1 MAQRDPQAQTFS
13 PERRRERAARS
24 PYPVTAA
31 EATTHSGSD
40 LWSQPYPP
48 PALKPLKPE
57 TPAHVSSNLAGFLS
71 FPFFHYQLEN
81 LQFLRRRKKI
91 KFKKKENKTTTK
103 FGTSWDCAL
112 EPWVGQGHSG
122 TRRVPSDLGMT
133 VCSSPV
139 ILGFSQAGWA
149 GPTSQRLFQ
158 AIHCLLGHAGWLQA
172 WWLKTAFHVGGP
184 MSQSCPT

>member
-1 MAQRDPQAQTFS
+1 MGESCVSGKKELQAALSSPIEEQESGVGKKGLVAQRDPQAQTFS

-24 PYPVTAA
+24 PSPVTAA

-48 PALKPLKPE
+48 LALKPLKPE

-122 TRRVPSDLGMT
+122 TP
-133 VCSSPV
+133 
-139 ILGFSQAGWA
+139 
-149 GPTSQRLFQ
+149 
-158 AIHCLLGHAGWLQA
+158 
-172 WWLKTAFHVGGP
+172 K
-184 MSQSCPT
+184 